1 MVPACS
7 APSLPTPQ
15 RALRG
20 AASQLR
26 PRAGAWRPWPLDPR
40 GGHTTSRPGGGP
52 SSVRCLAAVWQHA
65 PETDIAAAVP
75 FQLRGQAQGPV
86 PSLGGLTGRLGRG
99 ARGSGSEGRTRG
111 GVRPRSAGQRLGGGP
126 RPLRVSPLP
135 ASSPSREP
143 FQRRPR
149 LRPCHGAFSRGDVC
163 RAPAPVTLGGDV
175 AGAQPTLDARV
186 YQPGLARHPRA
197 AGHPPPCRPPLACSW
212 GSRGCQLSV
221 TQGGVPR
228 GSWGRGPAKA
238 PSPATGTAGSAAACT
253 CQHQTLLSPRRGPG
267 ASQAPRRE
275 PVGGPRRTLLQCV
288 GSDADSAE
296 GPPRPAPLAA
306 VPLCL
311 PGMSPNTELRARAQ
325 PAPAPTAVPGRA
337 APSPDPLP
345 CRAHA
350 QEHRSEASRG
360 RARAR

>member
-1 MVPACS
+1 M
-7 APSLPTPQ
+7 APGPSR
-15 RALRG
+15 RAHHQQAR
-20 AASQLR
+20 
-26 PRAGAWRPWPLDPR
+26 
-40 GGHTTSRPGGGP
+40 GGGP

-149 LRPCHGAFSRGDVC
+149 LRPCHGAFSRGDLC

-186 YQPGLARHPRA
+186 YQPGLARQPRA

-238 PSPATGTAGSAAACT
+238 PSPAHGNCGVG
-253 CQHQTLLSPRRGPG
+253 RGLHMP
-267 ASQAPRRE
+267 APNPPVPAPRSR
-275 PVGGPRRTLLQCV
+275 
-288 GSDADSAE
+288 
-296 GPPRPAPLAA
+296 
-306 VPLCL
+306 CL
-311 PGMSPNTELRARAQ
+311 PGAPSRAGGRSQEDSPAVRRLRCRQ
-325 PAPAPTAVPGRA
+325 CGRA
-337 APSPDPLP
+337 SASCSPG
-345 CRAHA
+345 CRAA
-350 QEHRSEASRG
+350 LP
-360 RARAR
+360 ARDVP

>member
-1 MVPACS
+1 MVPACF
-7 APSLPTPQ
+7 APSLPTLQ

-20 AASQLR
+20 AASQPR

-175 AGAQPTLDARV
+175 AGAQPILDAQV
-186 YQPGLARHPRA
+186 YQPGLARHPHA

-238 PSPATGTAGSAAACT
+238 PSPAHGNCGVG
-253 CQHQTLLSPRRGPG
+253 RGLHMP
-267 ASQAPRRE
+267 APNTPVPAPRSR
-275 PVGGPRRTLLQCV
+275 
-288 GSDADSAE
+288 
-296 GPPRPAPLAA
+296 
-306 VPLCL
+306 CL
-311 PGMSPNTELRARAQ
+311 PGAPSRAGGRSQEDSPAVRRLRCRQCGRAS
-325 PAPAPTAVPGRA
+325 ASCSPGRRA
-337 APSPDPLP
+337 ALP
-345 CRAHA
+345 
-350 QEHRSEASRG
+350 
-360 RARAR
+360 ARDVP